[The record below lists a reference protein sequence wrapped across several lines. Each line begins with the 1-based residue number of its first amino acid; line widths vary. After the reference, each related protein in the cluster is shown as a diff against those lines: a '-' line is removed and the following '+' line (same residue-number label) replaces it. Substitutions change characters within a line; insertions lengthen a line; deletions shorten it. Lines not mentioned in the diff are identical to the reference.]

1 MSAHLEHQLQTSCSV
16 FFGRALPLDATWTSV
31 APESDQRMSV
41 AAGARRKARGCRGGW
56 PDMQVIYR
64 GQFHG
69 IELKIA
75 GGKQSENQVLMQ
87 QEIERAGGKYAIC
100 RSVEDVERQL
110 IAWGIPLRAHTMA
123 AQEYDERRELRLTA
137 PHKPSRPR
145 PRLATTRKGLAVAAW
160 GQRPRGER

>member
-1 MSAHLEHQLQTSCSV
+1 
-16 FFGRALPLDATWTSV
+16 
-31 APESDQRMSV
+31 
-41 AAGARRKARGCRGGW
+41 
-56 PDMQVIYR
+56 MQVIYR

-110 IAWGIPLRAHTMA
+110 VGWGIPLRAHTMA
-123 AQEYDERRELRLTA
+123 APEYDERRELRLTA
-137 PHKPSRPR
+137 PKKPTKPR
-145 PRLATTRKGLAVAAW
+145 AQPATKRGLANAAW
-160 GQRPRGER
+160 SQRPPSER